1 MRRQAVKYLL
11 DTNICVFLLKDAYG
25 VKGRLDEVGRERCF
39 ISDITLAELYF
50 GAAYSGRME
59 EKMKEVDFI
68 GRYFKVLPV
77 HGALRTFGEVKAHL
91 QREGR
96 LIDDFDLL
104 IGATAVVN
112 GLVMVTD
119 NVRHLG
125 RIPGLRI
132 ENWVER

>member
-1 MRRQAVKYLL
+1 MKRQTTRYLL
-11 DTNICVFLLKDAYG
+11 DTNICVFLLKDACG
-25 VKGRLDEVGRERCF
+25 VKKRLDEVGRERCF
-39 ISDITLAELYF
+39 VSEITLAELYF
-50 GAAYSGRME
+50 GAAYSGRKE

-77 HGALRTFGEVKAHL
+77 RGALRAFWEVKACL

-104 IGATAVVN
+104 IGATAVAN
-112 GLVMVTD
+112 ELVMVTD
-119 NVRHLG
+119 NVRHLE
-125 RIPGLRI
+125 RIPGIRI